1 MRKLIVCLL
10 VLSMLLPYAAFGAEE
25 ETNVISE
32 AAYEAVEAMW
42 QQLYSAEKRGVTDTE
57 NMQNVAAKVE
67 RNELYVD
74 DSLRWNGED
83 SFTFETTVGVT
94 CGYSARLRNIARNAK
109 RDEAAMQEPEMQTVR
124 YATRGQAA
132 LDVYLIE
139 PYYGIDSDFT
149 KQYQKEAL
157 SIAQATGGSYHLYS
171 RESATIDA
179 VAEAIE
185 EGAVVIF
192 DSHGETDYARGDDY
206 TSGALTSY
214 ILLQSGTGLTAA
226 DYAFDAVA
234 DTYHAV
240 NYGTD
245 GYGMYYYAVDGTCIA
260 NHMNKAAPNS
270 LLWMAICLGMA
281 TDGMHAPLREKGVEV
296 AYGYSQSVTFYYDYQ
311 WEEVFFSDLKAGK
324 TVAAAVADMK
334 TEVGQWDMIDEY
346 PSLFWAKR
354 SDCAFPIVVSSQ
366 DAYPGHG
373 NVDDLQTVYSTWTLS
388 QAQWPSEES
397 TEPSEES
404 TEPSEEST
412 EPSEES
418 TEPSEESTEP
428 SEESTEPSEE
438 STEPSEE
445 STEPSEESTEPS
457 EESTEPSEES
467 TEPSE
472 ESTEPSEESTEPSEE
487 STEPS
492 EESTKPSEESTEPS
506 EESTEPSEESAE
518 PSEEI
523 TEPTEKPEEELLEY
537 KEFADVKSGSWYYSN
552 VVFAYTH
559 GLMNGVGQ
567 NMFDPNGKVT
577 RAMLVTILYRN
588 ENEPEVDGMHNPFED
603 NRPNEWYTD
612 AVIWAAK
619 HEIVKGMSKSTFEP
633 NTAITREQVAA
644 ILYRYAK
651 YTQKN
656 VDAYSANNYASY
668 DDVDTVS
675 AYAVAPMKW
684 TVGVG
689 IIGGMDGKLA
699 PTQTATRAQIAAML
713 QRYLLL

>member
-472 ESTEPSEESTEPSEE
+472 ESTEPSEEST
-487 STEPS
+487 
-492 EESTKPSEESTEPS
+492 KPSEESTEPS